1 MREEGRKGGIGRER
15 GIEREEV
22 EVGKGDMGREQP
34 ENSRL
39 QCRHRLQR
47 TGDRRG
53 AARKAVVA
61 VGAQRTDTDEYQT
74 GFTALNLLPPPPAP
88 PRGRGDS
95 DSGDSESRGD
105 SAPRRVLGALSALL
119 CAASQRPRRVQTDR
133 DGGNGPR
140 RKARG
145 VRIETDRV
153 IQRRVDRGGR
163 GVRMVPQANRRRI
176 DYTVQ

>member
-1 MREEGRKGGIGRER
+1 MREGGMREEGRKGGIGRER

-74 GFTALNLLPPPPAP
+74 GFTALTLGGGGGGGPPPPPPHADAAIPIPAIQNRGAIP
-88 PRGRGDS
+88 PRG
-95 DSGDSESRGD
+95 ES
-105 SAPRRVLGALSALL
+105 S
-119 CAASQRPRRVQTDR
+119 
-133 DGGNGPR
+133 
-140 RKARG
+140 
-145 VRIETDRV
+145 
-153 IQRRVDRGGR
+153 
-163 GVRMVPQANRRRI
+163 VP
-176 DYTVQ
+176 